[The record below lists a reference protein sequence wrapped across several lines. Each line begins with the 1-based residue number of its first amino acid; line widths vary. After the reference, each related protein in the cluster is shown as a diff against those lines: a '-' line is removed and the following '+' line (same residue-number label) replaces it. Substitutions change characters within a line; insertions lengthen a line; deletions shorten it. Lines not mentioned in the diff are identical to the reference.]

1 MGQINPG
8 TSAAAGEG
16 GRSDT
21 ARAPRRLGQYLRQLR
36 EGYGY
41 TLRKVEERAL
51 AMGESIDNS
60 QLSRF
65 EKGKAVPSFDKL
77 RALAKVFNVSV
88 QNFSDVLDL
97 EAFAEYKPKGN
108 DYDSLIDQGNDLI
121 KRGEHGVAFMYFERA
136 LEVALVAGQDERA
149 SDQIADA
156 RWRMA
161 MSLKALGKL
170 SMTEAELRS
179 IFKEGDG
186 LDARTR
192 LRCLHDLCDVYRQ
205 FGDFY
210 LATVICKEALALA
223 EKSDDPFA
231 EARVLNM
238 MGSTYHDEGLRGQ
251 SKEQLDQALECFS
264 RARRALDSVGGAEKF
279 QVSVLINLG
288 GCLATSGR
296 VEEGISRLREAA
308 ATART
313 RGYRRAAALAMNRL
327 GEAFFIKHDFER
339 ARAALSEADTLASRS
354 GESYYDILFC
364 NEFLRWRMAQDE
376 GSGVREKIAFG
387 RLRHLRSMLERKF
400 PEVIEFD
407 EYVESVRR
415 KHVGT
420 T

>member
-1 MGQINPG
+1 
-8 TSAAAGEG
+8 
-16 GRSDT
+16 
-21 ARAPRRLGQYLRQLR
+21 
-36 EGYGY
+36 
-41 TLRKVEERAL
+41 
-51 AMGESIDNS
+51 MGESIDNS

-97 EAFAEYKPKGN
+97 EEFAEFKPKGN

-121 KRGEHGVAFMYFERA
+121 KRGEHGVAFMYYERA
-136 LEVALVAGQDERA
+136 LEVAMA
-149 SDQIADA
+149 SPQREHATEQVADA

-161 MSLKALGKL
+161 ASLRSLGKL

-179 IFKEGDG
+179 IFKEGEL
-186 LDARTR
+186 LDPRTR

-210 LATVICKEALALA
+210 LASVICKEALALA
-223 EKSDDPFA
+223 EGSGDPFA
-231 EARVLNM
+231 EARVLNIL
-238 MGSTYHDEGLRGQ
+238 GSTYHDEGLRGQ
-251 SKEQLDQALECFS
+251 NQQLLDQALDCFS
-264 RARRALDSVGGAEKF
+264 RAHKILEEISGAEKF
-279 QVSVLINLG
+279 QISVLINLG
-288 GCLATSGR
+288 GCLATSGKAD
-296 VEEGISRLREAA
+296 EGIARLRQA
-308 ATART
+308 ATAART
-313 RGYRRAAALAMNRL
+313 RGYRRAASLAMNRL
-327 GEAFFIKHDFER
+327 GEAYFIKRDFER
-339 ARAALSEADTLASRS
+339 ARTSLSEADTLASRS

-364 NEFLRWRMAQDE
+364 NEYLRWRMARDE
-376 GSGVREKIAFG
+376 ESGVREKIAFG

-420 T
+420 SL